1 MTIFGFNTDV
11 QHEGTV
17 YHVQSEARQQ
27 ELLLQTMVFV
37 KGQCMAKRVRS
48 YAQLSLQPEFSEQAM
63 HELLKAQHKAGIDS
77 VMAGRMET
85 ELGIGSEVQ
94 DVGGDG
100 LALKW
105 TRSSPENLGSSLI
118 FHIQALDNGQPVNGA
133 FIAVFPCTPLGDE
146 AMTHCTTDSEGKA
159 AIPVPLTANVE
170 TDSAVLIRATHEGK
184 SATRKFKFRK

>member
-48 YAQLSLQPEFSEQAM
+48 YAQMSLQSGFSEQAM
-63 HELLKAQHKAGIDS
+63 HELLKAQHKAGLDA
-77 VMAGRMET
+77 VQAGRMEID
-85 ELGIGSEVQ
+85 LGTGSEVQ

-105 TRSSPENLGSSLI
+105 TRLSPENLGESLI
-118 FHIQALDNGQPVNGA
+118 FYVQVLDGGLPVNGSR
-133 FIAVFPCTPLGDE
+133 IAVFPCTPAGDE
-146 AMTHCTTDSEGKA
+146 AMTHATSDSEGKA
-159 AIPVPLTANVE
+159 AVPVPLTENVAS
-170 TDSAVLIRATHEGK
+170 DSAVLIQATHEGK